1 MVKSYFSFTSY
12 TDIAQIFPSMFSA
25 DMIHYVANKWPLEN
39 RIMLFGSLWNPSIF
53 DGINQKN
60 DKKEDIYVLLF
71 DESLIQQ
78 LKKKPAGHPSYTRI
92 KL

>member
-1 MVKSYFSFTSY
+1 MAGNSSFK
-12 TDIAQIFPSMFSA
+12 I
-25 DMIHYVANKWPLEN
+25 KW
-39 RIMLFGSLWNPSIF
+39 LFGSLWNASIF
-53 DGINQKN
+53 DGINQKK

-78 LKKKPAGHPSYTRI
+78 LKKKTGHPSYARI